1 MSSRKG
7 FISKLMY
14 FVKFLLFLR
23 KRMYNNDTYTYY
35 SVAVDILTF
44 NYMNKVK
51 SFLQTIKSKQI
62 NRLTMTIE
70 FTNNQNLY
78 TKTRRNYLCS
88 RGQSSQ

>member
-1 MSSRKG
+1 
-7 FISKLMY
+7 
-14 FVKFLLFLR
+14 
-23 KRMYNNDTYTYY
+23 
-35 SVAVDILTF
+35 
-44 NYMNKVK
+44 MNKVK